1 MSNMSAETF
10 STCKLLDVRGLR
22 VSFDAVDVLHGV
34 DLTVHCGRI
43 HALIGESGSG
53 KSVLARSILGLAGRG
68 ARTTGSIRF
77 LGRELVGLSEREYRA
92 IRGADIGL
100 VVQDAMSALN
110 PMRTIGEQLVETI
123 ACRHPDFRSGASRAS
138 RSSRADRHDIALELL
153 RTVGITAPEK
163 RMNAYAHQ
171 LSGGMRQRVMI
182 ALALTGSPRLLLADE
197 PTTALDVVVQREL
210 LQEMRALVQA
220 RGMSMLIVTHDL
232 NLARDV
238 ADDVSVMY
246 AGHVLE
252 EGPVSD
258 VITRP
263 AHPYTEG
270 LLRAMPAMDGTRGR
284 LIPIKGE
291 IPPPDKLGSGCPFAS
306 RCPRVT
312 NACRES
318 LGAMTAVEDGRRRTR
333 CDAALLTAAP
343 HAPSCA
349 SRLASLPVQDTEF
362 PVISDIRIARHCYVS
377 RQGLLGRRRPWDVLQ
392 DIDLQVRSGEVMGL
406 VGESGCGKST
416 LARLALGLIEPT
428 EGTVRF
434 KNAPIPERDSTAWR
448 AQRAS
453 MQMIHQ
459 DPYACFDP
467 RLPIIEQVAEPLRH
481 HRGLSKE
488 AAAKA
493 ALEVLRAAGLPAHHA
508 GRRPSVMSG
517 GQLQRAAIARAVALE
532 PALLVCDEPVASLD
546 VSIQAQVLEL
556 LLQLRN
562 RMKMAMLFV
571 SHNLSVVRC
580 ICDRVTV
587 MYLGRIVESGT
598 VEAVFSRPLHPYTKL
613 LMASTPGVYLEK
625 FVSLDM
631 GTSYMTGQ
639 PVRDVFLDALGPT
652 LSLMIPT
659 AVVTL
664 LIGIPSGVCAA
675 LHRNTLLDRS
685 LMVMSV
691 FGYAVPNFFMGVLL
705 LLVFSIQL
713 GWLPSYGNATV
724 WHYIMP
730 IITMA
735 TSEAAI
741 FSRYARSAMIDAL
754 RLPCV
759 RAARMR
765 GLPERRI
772 IWLHALPNAML
783 SILTILGFFL
793 GTLVAGAVIT
803 ENVFSWP
810 GVGKLLV
817 QSVASRDIP
826 VVQMIVLVTGA
837 SLVTANL
844 LMDLLALVVNPRL
857 RKGDN

>member
-1 MSNMSAETF
+1 MF
-10 STCKLLDVRGLR
+10 
-22 VSFDAVDVLHGV
+22 AVVF
-34 DLTVHCGRI
+34 RI
-43 HALIGESGSG
+43 
-53 KSVLARSILGLAGRG
+53 
-68 ARTTGSIRF
+68 
-77 LGRELVGLSEREYRA
+77 
-92 IRGADIGL
+92 
-100 VVQDAMSALN
+100 
-110 PMRTIGEQLVETI
+110 
-123 ACRHPDFRSGASRAS
+123 
-138 RSSRADRHDIALELL
+138 
-153 RTVGITAPEK
+153 
-163 RMNAYAHQ
+163 
-171 LSGGMRQRVMI
+171 
-182 ALALTGSPRLLLADE
+182 
-197 PTTALDVVVQREL
+197 
-210 LQEMRALVQA
+210 
-220 RGMSMLIVTHDL
+220 
-232 NLARDV
+232 
-238 ADDVSVMY
+238 
-246 AGHVLE
+246 
-252 EGPVSD
+252 
-258 VITRP
+258 
-263 AHPYTEG
+263 
-270 LLRAMPAMDGTRGR
+270 LLRAAFT
-284 LIPIKGE
+284 L
-291 IPPPDKLGSGCPFAS
+291 L
-306 RCPRVT
+306 
-312 NACRES
+312 
-318 LGAMTAVEDGRRRTR
+318 
-333 CDAALLTAAP
+333 LLTACVFFGLHMTGDPA
-343 HAPSCA
+343 
-349 SRLASLPVQDTEF
+349 
-362 PVISDIRIARHCYVS
+362 RIM
-377 RQGLLGRRRPWDVLQ
+377 LG
-392 DIDLQVRSGEVMGL
+392 
-406 VGESGCGKST
+406 
-416 LARLALGLIEPT
+416 
-428 EGTVRF
+428 
-434 KNAPIPERDSTAWR
+434 NAADE
-448 AQRAS
+448 
-453 MQMIHQ
+453 
-459 DPYACFDP
+459 
-467 RLPIIEQVAEPLRH
+467 
-481 HRGLSKE
+481 
-488 AAAKA
+488 
-493 ALEVLRAAGLPAHHA
+493 
-508 GRRPSVMSG
+508 
-517 GQLQRAAIARAVALE
+517 VALE
-532 PALLVCDEPVASLD
+532 AFR
-546 VSIQAQVLEL
+546 AQWGL
-556 LLQLRN
+556 
-562 RMKMAMLFV
+562 
-571 SHNLSVVRC
+571 NL
-580 ICDRVTV
+580 
-587 MYLGRIVESGT
+587 
-598 VEAVFSRPLHPYTKL
+598 PLWQQFL
-613 LMASTPGVYLEK
+613 VYLEK

-664 LIGIPSGVCAA
+664 LIGIPSGVYAA

>member
-238 ADDVSVMY
+238 ADNVSVMY

-434 KNAPIPERDSTAWR
+434 KNAPIPERGSAAWR

-481 HRGLSKE
+481 HRSLSKE

-493 ALEVLRAAGLPAHHA
+493 ALEVLRAAGLPAHHT

-587 MYLGRIVESGT
+587 MYLGRIVES
-598 VEAVFSRPLHPYTKL
+598 APSKRSS
-613 LMASTPGVYLEK
+613 A
-625 FVSLDM
+625 
-631 GTSYMTGQ
+631 
-639 PVRDVFLDALGPT
+639 GPC
-652 LSLMIPT
+652 IPT
-659 AVVTL
+659 
-664 LIGIPSGVCAA
+664 
-675 LHRNTLLDRS
+675 RS
-685 LMVMSV
+685 S
-691 FGYAVPNFFMGVLL
+691 
-705 LLVFSIQL
+705 
-713 GWLPSYGNATV
+713 
-724 WHYIMP
+724 
-730 IITMA
+730 
-735 TSEAAI
+735 
-741 FSRYARSAMIDAL
+741 
-754 RLPCV
+754 
-759 RAARMR
+759 
-765 GLPERRI
+765 
-772 IWLHALPNAML
+772 
-783 SILTILGFFL
+783 
-793 GTLVAGAVIT
+793 
-803 ENVFSWP
+803 SW
-810 GVGKLLV
+810 
-817 QSVASRDIP
+817 
-826 VVQMIVLVTGA
+826 
-837 SLVTANL
+837 
-844 LMDLLALVVNPRL
+844 PRL
-857 RKGDN
+857 RAPTRTSCATTRKEPCPVRSTVRRAASSPPAVRLPRRAAAPTCRPSGTTAADTSRPAFRASPSSCIRRPDPCSPSSSESFFAPRSRSCSSRPASSSAFT